1 MFDEEL
7 TGGTSAPQGTF
18 DVRAGETAA
27 RRSPA
32 KIKAIGLEEVPRV
45 GAAAATQ
52 EALAC
57 ASGKATRDFWIHFDA
72 DVLDDA
78 NVPAVDYRLPGGLT
92 WVEIEEVLSAAL
104 AHPKALGMEI
114 SIFNP
119 RLDANRNGL
128 SALVDMLT
136 SAFPGK

>member
-1 MFDEEL
+1 MLSKLREL
-7 TGGTSAPQGTF
+7 RRPVRITF

-32 KIKAIGLEEVPRV
+32 KMKAIGLEEVPRV
-45 GAAAATQ
+45 GAPAATQ

-57 ASGKATRDFWIHFDA
+57 A
-72 DVLDDA
+72 
-78 NVPAVDYRLPGGLT
+78 AVDYRLPGGLT

-114 SIFNP
+114 TIFNP
-119 RLDANRNGL
+119 RLDANRNGR